1 MRIKTRIVFINDSV
15 IAVSVDLL
23 MDFETNFD
31 RALLSVGQTG
41 GEDTSANPAPDLLLQ
56 QESALDS
63 MLMQELGEAKSRIE
77 KLESLNSAMM
87 SRSTQL
93 ENSSR
98 TLQKER
104 DDARQQNDRLQME
117 LRMAKMEAEYASR
130 AMHDK
135 QASLEEMQM
144 EIDLVTKA
152 SAKANSRA
160 AKGEEIANTLKSD
173 RQKVHELEAQVQAL
187 REWALASA
195 ESKRLMHE
203 RCNILERKLKLTQGR
218 ASDADGS
225 ENILFTKNGSMVIGA
240 GDNGLI
246 IIELGHHASQV
257 DSRFV
262 ILRWKFDSSPSDCTI
277 NFNIL
282 KGKCETSAEQSK
294 ADYIIKDR
302 VITGGAGGDSEGVF
316 NVDGACT
323 LLWSNAKSWV
333 RPRTVKYSVDVVSIK

>member
-1 MRIKTRIVFINDSV
+1 
-15 IAVSVDLL
+15 

-31 RALLSVGQTG
+31 RALLSVGHQSG
-41 GEDTSANPAPDLLLQ
+41 GEDTAASPAPAQPML

-63 MLMQELGEAKSRIE
+63 MLMQELGEARTRIE

-93 ENSSR
+93 ETSTR

-104 DDARQQNDRLQME
+104 DDARQQNDRLHME
-117 LRMAKMEAEYASR
+117 LRMAKMEAEHATR
-130 AMHDK
+130 VMQDK

-173 RQKVHELEAQVQAL
+173 RQKVQELEAQVQAL

-195 ESKRLMHE
+195 ESKRLAQE
-203 RCNILERKLKLTQGR
+203 RCNLLENKLKHTQGKPIEG
-218 ASDADGS
+218 DDS
-225 ENILFTKNGSMVIGA
+225 EKLLFSKNGSMVVGA
-240 GDNGLI
+240 GDQGFAI
-246 IIELGHHASQV
+246 VELGQHASEV

-277 NFNIL
+277 DFNIM
-282 KGKCETSAEQSK
+282 KGKCELPYQQSK

-302 VITGGAGGDSEGVF
+302 VITGGAGGESEGAF
-316 NVDGACT
+316 NVDAACT

-333 RPRTVKYSVDVVSIK
+333 RPRTVKYSIDVISLK